1 MTNHAR
7 GYRKLGKPTAHRNLM
22 LRNQVKDLLK
32 HESIRTTE
40 AKAKET
46 RRSAERMITLGKAG
60 TLHARRMAIK
70 YLNDK
75 DITKKVF
82 DDIAPRY
89 TARTGGYTRIL
100 KLGRRLGDGAEIVQ
114 LELVAEAE

>member
-1 MTNHAR
+1 MRHAR
-7 GYRKLGKPTAHRNLM
+7 GYRKLSRPTQHRNLM

-60 TLHARRMAIK
+60 TLHARRMALK

-75 DITKKVF
+75 DIAAKVF
-82 DDIAPRY
+82 EDIAPRY
-89 TARTGGYTRIL
+89 TDRAGGYTRIL

-114 LELVAEAE
+114 LELVADVE